1 MVLEIIVSLFQ
12 LDNFVQYLQPAVV
25 NDQIFPNVAMGFG
38 DTVPAMREHTIKV
51 SFLLICER
59 PISVRGGRRLQ
70 PSSPAS
76 VENLEFATHSR
87 LRIMLGSFRFNYE
100 YDYRRL

>member
-1 MVLEIIVSLFQ
+1 MVLEIIESLFQ

-51 SFLLICER
+51 SFLLMCEK
-59 PISVRGGRRLQ
+59 PISARGGGGGCSLSP
-70 PSSPAS
+70 PSQC
-76 VENLEFATHSR
+76 
-87 LRIMLGSFRFNYE
+87 
-100 YDYRRL
+100 

>member
-1 MVLEIIVSLFQ
+1 MSLFQ

-51 SFLLICER
+51 SFLLICEK
-59 PISVRGGRRLQ
+59 PISVRGGGGCSLPP
-70 PSSPAS
+70 PS
-76 VENLEFATHSR
+76 HC
-87 LRIMLGSFRFNYE
+87 
-100 YDYRRL
+100 